1 MYIVKRG
8 KEYLILGLTERQFAE
23 TTKLP
28 ERATVFAEDVAKSTA
43 EAANALFRTKG
54 WEAIEL

>member
-8 KEYLILGLTERQFAE
+8 NEYLILGVTERQFAE
-23 TTKLP
+23 TTKLAT
-28 ERATVFAEDVAKSTA
+28 RATVFTEDTATNTA
-43 EAANALFRTKG
+43 EAANKLFRTRG

>member
-8 KEYLILGLTERQFAE
+8 KEYLILGTTERQFAE
-23 TTKLP
+23 TTKLAT
-28 ERATVFAEDVAKSTA
+28 RATVFTKDVAIKTA

>member
-8 KEYLILGLTERQFAE
+8 KEYLILGVTERQFAE
-23 TTKLP
+23 TTKLAT
-28 ERATVFAEDVAKSTA
+28 RATVFTEDTAINTA
-43 EAANALFRTKG
+43 EAANKLFRTRG

>member
-8 KEYLILGLTERQFAE
+8 EEYLILNTAERQCALA
-23 TTKLP
+23 TKLAT
-28 ERATVFAEDVAKSTA
+28 RATVFTEAVARDTA
-43 EAANALFRTKG
+43 EAANKLFRTTG